1 MELGGRPALAS
12 TNCKFVSPAI
22 KLSHQGKRSRGILVM
37 VRKNMSSFVQE
48 IGVQYHNIVLLK
60 LSKKAFGCDRDIM
73 YIATYIPPPGNPF
86 YDCLPH
92 NRVGHVY

>member
-37 VRKNMSSFVQE
+37 VRNIMSSFVQE
-48 IGVQYHNIVLLK
+48 IGVQYHNIVVLK
-60 LSKKAFGCDRDIM
+60 LSKEVFSCDR
-73 YIATYIPPPGNPF
+73 YNVYS
-86 YDCLPH
+86 
-92 NRVGHVY
+92 HVHTPTREPIL